1 MRKTD
6 LETIIELIVNKYYD
20 LDMSEENCIDAF
32 LNDLYDNYDYD
43 TLQLF
48 IDNKLKSEVKNETI
62 NTKQ

>member
-6 LETIIELIVNKYYD
+6 LENTIELIVNKYYD

-32 LNDLYDNYDYD
+32 LDDLYDNYDYD

>member
-32 LNDLYDNYDYD
+32 LDDLYDNYDYD